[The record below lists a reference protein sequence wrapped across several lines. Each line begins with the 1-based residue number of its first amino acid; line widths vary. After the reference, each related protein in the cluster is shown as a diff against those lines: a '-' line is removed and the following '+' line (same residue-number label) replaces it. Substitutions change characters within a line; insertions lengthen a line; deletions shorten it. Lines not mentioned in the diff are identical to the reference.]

1 MMPHDIDSL
10 EDRIT
15 LLQHQLKQ
23 LKAEVKELR
32 QIMNG
37 LAHAVALLSN
47 PKKDKLWVDEYYRK
61 WENKH
66 KDWWNV

>member
-1 MMPHDIDSL
+1 MPHDIDSL

-15 LLQHQLKQ
+15 LLRHQLKEM
-23 LKAEVKELR
+23 KAEVKELR
-32 QIMNG
+32 EIMNG
-37 LAHAVALLSN
+37 LAHAVALLNKPN
-47 PKKDKLWVDEYYRK
+47 PDKQWVQEYYRR

>member
-1 MMPHDIDSL
+1 MPHDIDSL

-47 PKKDKLWVDEYYRK
+47 PKKDKLWVQEYYRK

>member
-1 MMPHDIDSL
+1 MPHDHDSL

-37 LAHAVALLSN
+37 LAHAVALLN
-47 PKKDKLWVDEYYRK
+47 TPKKDKLWVQEYYRK

>member
-1 MMPHDIDSL
+1 MPHDIDSL

-47 PKKDKLWVDEYYRK
+47 PKKDKLWVQEYYRN